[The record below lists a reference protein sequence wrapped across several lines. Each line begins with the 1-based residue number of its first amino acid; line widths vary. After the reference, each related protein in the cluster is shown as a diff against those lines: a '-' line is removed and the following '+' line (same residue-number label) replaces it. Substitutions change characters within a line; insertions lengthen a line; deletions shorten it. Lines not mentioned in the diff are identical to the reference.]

1 MRSTKSKLAPA
12 QEKVLKL
19 VCADY
24 TNMQIAK
31 KLKCSERTIER
42 IKESLHKVT
51 KSRSNLGLF
60 KWALKKKLYTFKF

>member
-19 VCADY
+19 VCDDH
-24 TNMQIAK
+24 TNIQIAK
-31 KLKCSERTIER
+31 KMKCSDRTVER

-51 KSRSNLGLF
+51 KTRSNLGLF
-60 KWALKKKLYTFKF
+60 KWAVKKKLYTFKF